1 MLPSQSSG
9 SQAWKRAESTRRASR
24 RGRGKRG
31 EESFIGDTS
40 PLVFAITG
48 GHNASYCDP
57 ASVIIS
63 VKRVV
68 LKNGGTYIIRASLRD
83 VRDDM
88 DILNVMNDLR
98 LLQQR
103 RQRGDGE
110 RNRKDKG
117 NRHWQLQ
124 GLCDG
129 QQRRQGQPGGQGKVR
144 NLFSPPGGAYKA

>member
-1 MLPSQSSG
+1 MKLSRTKVNGAIGYDIFLGKGIDGTLELYKSVDASESKLRFTG
-9 SQAWKRAESTRRASR
+9 LEKGEIYKARVKAWKRE
-24 RGRGKRG
+24 KG

-68 LKNGGTYIIRASLRD
+68 LKNGGSYRIRATLKG

-110 RNRKDKG
+110 RNRND
-117 NRHWQLQ
+117 
-124 GLCDG
+124 
-129 QQRRQGQPGGQGKVR
+129 
-144 NLFSPPGGAYKA
+144 

>member
-1 MLPSQSSG
+1 ME
-9 SQAWKRAESTRRASR
+9 A
-24 RGRGKRG
+24 GKGG

-57 ASVIIS
+57 ASVIIN

-68 LKNGGTYIIRASLRD
+68 LKNGGTYRIRATLKG

-98 LLQQR
+98 YFSSNTSVATVSET
-103 RQRGDGE
+103 G
-110 RNRKDKG
+110 KIKAKG
-117 NRHWQLQ
+117 AGSCTVYIVANN
-124 GLCDG
+124 G
-129 QQRRQGQPGGQGKVR
+129 VR
-144 NLFSPPGGAYKA
+144 ASLEVRVK